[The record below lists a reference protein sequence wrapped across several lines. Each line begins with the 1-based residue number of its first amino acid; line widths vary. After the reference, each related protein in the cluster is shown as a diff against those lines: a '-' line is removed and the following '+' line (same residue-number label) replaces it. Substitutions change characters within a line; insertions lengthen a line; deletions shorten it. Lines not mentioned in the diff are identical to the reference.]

1 MKKILLYFLT
11 VALFSQS
18 VVAAVSFKDKSLLS
32 SGYWVKVKVGET
44 GIYELSYDKLKSF
57 GFSDPSKVK
66 VYGWGGNATPEGFVA
81 AYADDMV
88 QMPVMH
94 EGDKLYFY
102 GVGVV
107 GEKIARYGQS
117 TGYLYSMTEPNP
129 YSSESFY
136 FLTDSEAETPLY
148 VTTVDNSDRIPEVDE
163 WKETGTAFWRHEEE
177 LLNPTLSGKNF
188 LGENIKALGGKI
200 SFDLDLPSLAD
211 EGTFYVYSSVAAYTD
226 GSMKNDITLNGTKLN
241 YNRGNT
247 LSSNYGLDYVVYG
260 NLSLYGYLPVGNASV
275 ADGHVE
281 LGIQCTSSVNLIKCW
296 LDYVTVS
303 YPAYNRFSVGEKST
317 ERFYMLD
324 DWSSSKIAGV
334 RFESDSP
341 TVRAWQV
348 SDSEAGWDAAY
359 PVVNYTLTSE
369 GDGTSV
375 FVLGNKTD
383 KTWGK
388 FVFFDTAQ
396 QQMQPEFSCVVENQN
411 LHAEH
416 VPDMLIIT
424 NKTLLE
430 QAERLAEFRRS
441 YDGLDVL
448 VVTQDKVFNEFSSGV
463 RDAMAYRRL
472 CKMLYDRNPEKF
484 KYLLLF
490 GAGTYD
496 NRMMGIGTSAD
507 LLLTYQSEESY
518 SEVRSYCTDD
528 FFGILGDNV
537 SGSLIGMQMQI
548 AVGRLPFTSASNAA
562 TYVDKLIAYSSERY
576 DYTSS
581 WKNNMVLVGEDG
593 DDYVHTDNCE
603 TFLLNFN
610 QEGNYDMNFTKI
622 YMAAYKQPEDVRSKF
637 VEMLEQGQNFA
648 MFVGHSN
655 PSSMSMS
662 QVLMDFSKATD
673 TKYPH
678 LPIFYVSSCDAGRFD
693 SGNSNL
699 FEKLLENADGGIIAG
714 IASTRIAYTSLNGVL
729 TNSFAT
735 YLAKPEEYYGGK
747 KTIGLVLRDAKNYSG
762 ENSINRMKYHLLGDP
777 SMPVTMP
784 RNRVKVSELNGT
796 ADGTVNVSG
805 NQTVS
810 FSGVVNDSDG
820 NVNGS
825 FNGYALVTLYDA
837 DRDYV
842 KTKISSSS
850 VTTGE
855 LVMVKNRG
863 DELSAVKC
871 KVTAGKFEGKMV
883 VPPFV
888 ASEGEAMPLR
898 VFVADGD
905 GNILSGCNTQLS
917 FTGAGSAAGSNDTEA
932 PVIEEMYL
940 NSSKTFVD
948 GGTVGKDFTVCA
960 VVKDNVA
967 VNVNTEG
974 INTSM
979 NLSFDGGKQT
989 MALYGCYPDEQNVL
1003 YVEMPVY
1010 DMSTGRHVVELTV
1023 TDLSGNVSRKSLGF
1037 VVEDSVSEL
1046 SLEMDESAVR
1056 DSAVISLS
1064 DGTAGNGD
1072 LLVTDSRNNLLFKQS
1087 NVSFPYEW
1095 RGVGSDG
1102 NRLSPGVYNLSA
1114 VVDGKVTAVKKIVVL
1129 KQ

>member
-1 MKKILLYFLT
+1 MKKFLLFFFS

-18 VVAAVSFKDKSLLS
+18 VVAAVSFKSNSLLS

-44 GIYELSYDKLKSF
+44 GIYELSYEKLKSF
-57 GFSDPSKVK
+57 GFSEPSKVK
-66 VYGWGGNATPEGFVA
+66 VYGWGGNVSPEGFVA

-102 GVGVV
+102 GVGVL
-107 GEKIARYGQS
+107 GEKISRYGQTS
-117 TGYLYSMTEPNP
+117 GYLYSITEPNP

-136 FLTDSEAETPLY
+136 FLTDSKAEAPSY
-148 VTTVDNSDRIPEVDE
+148 VTTVDNSDQIPEVEE
-163 WKETGTAFWRHEEE
+163 WKEVGTAFWRHEQE

-200 SFDLDLPSLAD
+200 SFDLNLPSLAD
-211 EGTFYVYSSVAAYTD
+211 EGTFYVYSSVAAYTN
-226 GSMKNDITLNGTKLN
+226 GTMKKDITLNGTKLN
-241 YNRGNT
+241 YNRGNS

-260 NLSLYGYLPVGNASV
+260 NLSLYGYLPVSSAAVTGN
-275 ADGHVE
+275 HVE
-281 LGIQCTSSVNLIKCW
+281 LGIQCTSAVNLLKCW

-303 YPAYNRFSVGEKST
+303 YPAYNSFAAGEKSI

-334 RFESDSP
+334 RFFGDSP
-341 TVRAWQV
+341 SVRAWQV
-348 SDSEAGWDAAY
+348 SDNKAGWDAAY
-359 PVVNYTLTSE
+359 PVVNYTLTSD

-375 FVLGNKTD
+375 FVLGKKTD
-383 KTWGK
+383 KNWGK
-388 FVFFDTAQ
+388 FIFFDIAQ
-396 QQMQPEFSCVVENQN
+396 PQMQPEFSEVVDNQN
-411 LHAEH
+411 LHAEQ

-424 NKTLLE
+424 NKALLE

-463 RDAMAYRRL
+463 RDAMAYRRM

-490 GAGTYD
+490 GSGTYD
-496 NRMMGIGTSAD
+496 NRMMGIGAEAD

-518 SEVRSYCTDD
+518 SEVRSYCSDD

-537 SGSLIGMQMQI
+537 SSSLVGMQMQI
-548 AVGRLPFTSASNAA
+548 AVGRLPFTSAKNAA
-562 TYVDKLIAYSSERY
+562 TYVDKLIAYSTERF

-581 WKNNMVLVGEDG
+581 WKNNMLLIGEDG

-622 YMAAYKQPEDVRSKF
+622 YMAAYKQPTDVRAKF

-662 QVLMDFSKATD
+662 QVLMDFAKATD

-699 FEKLLENADGGIIAG
+699 FEKLLENPDGGIIAG
-714 IASTRIAYTSLNGVL
+714 ITSTRIAYTSLNGVL
-729 TNSFAT
+729 TNSFGT

-747 KTIGLVLRDAKNYSG
+747 KTIGLVLRDAKNHSG

-777 SMPVTMP
+777 SMPVMMP
-784 RNRVKVSELNGT
+784 RNQVKVSELNGV
-796 ADGTVNVSG
+796 AEGTVTASG
-805 NQTVS
+805 NQNVS
-810 FSGVVNDSDG
+810 FSGVVNDSEG
-820 NVNGS
+820 NVDSS
-825 FNGYALVTLYDA
+825 FNGYALVKLYDA
-837 DRDYV
+837 ERDYV

-850 VTTGE
+850 VPSGE

-863 DELSAVKC
+863 EELNAVKC
-871 KVTAGKFEGKMV
+871 KITNGKFEGNMV
-883 VPPFV
+883 VPSFV
-888 ASEGEAMPLR
+888 ASEDDAMPLR

-917 FTGAGSAAGSNDTEA
+917 FTREGSVGNNDTEA
-932 PVIEEMYL
+932 PVIEELYL
-940 NSSKTFVD
+940 NSSNTFAD
-948 GGTVGKDFTVCA
+948 GGTVEKDFTVYA

-967 VNVNTEG
+967 VNVSTEG

-989 MALYGCYPDEQNVL
+989 MAVYGCYPDEQNVL
-1003 YVEMPVY
+1003 HVEMPVY
-1010 DMSTGRHVVELTV
+1010 DMSAGRHVVELTV
-1023 TDLSGNVSRKSLGF
+1023 TDLSGNVSRKSVGF
-1037 VVEDSVSEL
+1037 VVEDSASEL
-1046 SLEMDESAVR
+1046 GLELQEPAVR
-1056 DSAVISLS
+1056 DVAVVSLT
-1064 DGTAGNGD
+1064 DGAAGNGD
-1072 LLVTDSRNNLLFKQS
+1072 FLVTDSRNNLLFRQT

-1095 RGVGSDG
+1095 HGVDNEG
-1102 NRLSPGVYNLSA
+1102 NRLTPGVYNMSA
-1114 VVDGKVTAVKKIVVL
+1114 VVDGKTTAVKKIVVL

>member
-1 MKKILLYFLT
+1 MKKFLLFFLS

-18 VVAAVSFKDKSLLS
+18 VVAAVSFKSNSLLS

-44 GIYELSYDKLKSF
+44 GIYELSYEKLKSF
-57 GFSDPSKVK
+57 GFSDPSNVK
-66 VYGWGGNATPEGFVA
+66 VYGWGGNVSPEGFVA

-102 GVGVV
+102 GVGVL
-107 GEKIARYGQS
+107 GEKISRYGQTS
-117 TGYLYSMTEPNP
+117 GYLYSITEPNP

-136 FLTDSEAETPLY
+136 FLTDSEAETPSY
-148 VTTVDNSDRIPEVDE
+148 VTTVDNSDQIPEVEE
-163 WKETGTAFWRHEEE
+163 WKEVGTAFWRHEQE

-200 SFDLDLPSLAD
+200 SFDLNLPSLAD
-211 EGTFYVYSSVAAYTD
+211 EGTFYVYSSVAAYTN
-226 GSMKNDITLNGTKLN
+226 GTMKKDITLNGTKLN
-241 YNRGNT
+241 YNRGNS

-260 NLSLYGYLPVGNASV
+260 NLSLYGYLPVSSASV
-275 ADGHVE
+275 TGNHVE
-281 LGIQCTSSVNLIKCW
+281 LGIQCTSAVNLLKCW

-303 YPAYNRFSVGEKST
+303 YPAYNSFAAGEKSI

-334 RFESDSP
+334 RFWGDSP
-341 TVRAWQV
+341 SIRAWQV
-348 SDSEAGWDAAY
+348 SDNKAGWDAAY
-359 PVVNYTLTSE
+359 PVVNYTLTSD

-375 FVLGNKTD
+375 FVLGKKTD
-383 KTWGK
+383 KNWGK
-388 FVFFDTAQ
+388 FIFFDTAQ
-396 QQMQPEFSCVVENQN
+396 PQMQPEFSEVVDNQN
-411 LHAEH
+411 LHAEQ

-424 NKTLLE
+424 NKALLE

-463 RDAMAYRRL
+463 RDAMAYRRM

-490 GAGTYD
+490 GSGTYD
-496 NRMMGIGTSAD
+496 NRMMGIGAEAD

-518 SEVRSYCTDD
+518 SEVRSYCSDD

-537 SGSLIGMQMQI
+537 SSSLVGMQMQI
-548 AVGRLPFTSASNAA
+548 AVGRLPFTSTKNAA
-562 TYVDKLIAYSSERY
+562 TYVDKLIAYSTERF

-581 WKNNMVLVGEDG
+581 WKNNMLLIGEDG

-622 YMAAYKQPEDVRSKF
+622 YMAAYKQPTDVRAKF

-662 QVLMDFSKATD
+662 QVLMDFAKATD
-673 TKYPH
+673 AKYPH

-699 FEKLLENADGGIIAG
+699 FEKLLENPDGGIIAG
-714 IASTRIAYTSLNGVL
+714 ITSTRIAYTSLNGVL
-729 TNSFAT
+729 TNSFGT

-747 KTIGLVLRDAKNYSG
+747 KTIGLVLRDAKNHSG

-784 RNRVKVSELNGT
+784 RNQVKVSELNGV
-796 ADGTVNVSG
+796 AEGTVTASG
-805 NQTVS
+805 NQNVS
-810 FSGVVNDSDG
+810 FAGVVSDSEG
-820 NVNGS
+820 NVDSS
-825 FNGYALVTLYDA
+825 FNGYALVKLYDA
-837 DRDYV
+837 ERDYV

-850 VTTGE
+850 VPSGE

-863 DELSAVKC
+863 EELNAVKC
-871 KVTAGKFEGKMV
+871 KVTNGKFEGNMV
-883 VPPFV
+883 VPSFV
-888 ASEGEAMPLR
+888 ASEGKSMPLR
-898 VFVADGD
+898 VFVAGGD

-917 FTGAGSAAGSNDTEA
+917 FTREGSAGSNDTEA
-932 PVIEEMYL
+932 PVIEELYL
-940 NSSKTFVD
+940 NSSNTFAD
-948 GGTVGKDFTVCA
+948 GGTVGKDFTVYA

-967 VNVNTEG
+967 VNVSTEG

-989 MALYGCYPDEQNVL
+989 MAVYGCYPDEQNVL
-1003 YVEMPVY
+1003 HVEMPVY
-1010 DMSTGRHVVELTV
+1010 DMSVGRHVVELTV
-1023 TDLSGNVSRKSLGF
+1023 TDLSGNVSRKSVGF
-1037 VVEDSVSEL
+1037 VVEESASEL
-1046 SLEMDESAVR
+1046 GLELQEPAVR
-1056 DSAVISLS
+1056 DVAVVNLT
-1064 DGTAGNGD
+1064 DGVAGNGD
-1072 LLVTDSRNNLLFKQS
+1072 FLVTDNRNNLLFRQP

-1095 RGVGSDG
+1095 HGVDNEG
-1102 NRLSPGVYNLSA
+1102 NRLTPGVYNMSA
-1114 VVDGKVTAVKKIVVL
+1114 VVDGKTTAVKKIVVL

>member
-1 MKKILLYFLT
+1 MKKFLLFFLS

-18 VVAAVSFKDKSLLS
+18 VVAAVSFKSNSLLS

-44 GIYELSYDKLKSF
+44 GIYELSYEKLKSF
-57 GFSDPSKVK
+57 GFSEPSKVK
-66 VYGWGGNATPEGFVA
+66 VYGWGGNVSPEGFVA

-88 QMPVMH
+88 LMPVMH

-102 GVGVV
+102 GVGVL
-107 GEKIARYGQS
+107 GEKISRYGQTS
-117 TGYLYSMTEPNP
+117 GYLYSITEPNP

-136 FLTDSEAETPLY
+136 FLTDSKAEAPSY
-148 VTTVDNSDRIPEVDE
+148 VTTVDNSDQIPEVEE
-163 WKETGTAFWRHEEE
+163 WKEVGTAFWRHEQE

-200 SFDLDLPSLAD
+200 SFDLNLPSLAD
-211 EGTFYVYSSVAAYTD
+211 EGTFYVYSSVAAYTN
-226 GSMKNDITLNGTKLN
+226 GTMKKDITLNGTKLN
-241 YNRGNT
+241 YNRGNS

-260 NLSLYGYLPVGNASV
+260 NLSLYGYLPVSSAAVTGN
-275 ADGHVE
+275 HVE
-281 LGIQCTSSVNLIKCW
+281 LGIQCTSAVNLLKCW

-303 YPAYNRFSVGEKST
+303 YPAYNSFAAGEKSI

-334 RFESDSP
+334 RFWGDSP
-341 TVRAWQV
+341 SVRVWQV
-348 SDSEAGWDAAY
+348 SDNKAGWDTAY
-359 PVVNYTLTSE
+359 PVVNYTLTSD

-375 FVLGNKTD
+375 FVLGKKTD
-383 KTWGK
+383 KNWGK
-388 FVFFDTAQ
+388 FIFFDIAQ
-396 QQMQPEFSCVVENQN
+396 PQMQPEFSEVVDNQN
-411 LHAEH
+411 LHAEQ

-463 RDAMAYRRL
+463 RDAMAYRRM

-490 GAGTYD
+490 GSGTYD
-496 NRMMGIGTSAD
+496 NRMMGIGAEAD

-518 SEVRSYCTDD
+518 SEVRSYCSGD

-537 SGSLIGMQMQI
+537 SSSLVGMQMQI
-548 AVGRLPFTSASNAA
+548 AVGRLPFTSTKNAA
-562 TYVDKLIAYSSERY
+562 TYVDKLIAYSTERF

-581 WKNNMVLVGEDG
+581 WKNNMLLIGEDG

-622 YMAAYKQPEDVRSKF
+622 YMAAYKQPTDVRAKF

-662 QVLMDFSKATD
+662 QVLMDFAKATD

-699 FEKLLENADGGIIAG
+699 FEKLLENPDGGIIAG
-714 IASTRIAYTSLNGVL
+714 ITSTRIAYTSLNGVL
-729 TNSFAT
+729 TNSFGT

-747 KTIGLVLRDAKNYSG
+747 KTIGLVLRDAKNHSG

-784 RNRVKVSELNGT
+784 RNQVKVSDLNGV
-796 ADGTVNVSG
+796 AEGTVTVSG
-805 NQTVS
+805 NQNVS
-810 FSGVVNDSDG
+810 FSGVVNDSEG
-820 NVNGS
+820 NVDSS
-825 FNGYALVTLYDA
+825 FNGYALVKLYDA
-837 DRDYV
+837 ERDYV

-850 VTTGE
+850 VPSGE

-863 DELSAVKC
+863 EELNAVKC
-871 KVTAGKFEGKMV
+871 KISNGKFEGNMV
-883 VPPFV
+883 VPSFV
-888 ASEGEAMPLR
+888 ASDGKSMPLR

-917 FTGAGSAAGSNDTEA
+917 FTREGSAGSNDTEA
-932 PVIEEMYL
+932 PVIEELYL
-940 NSSKTFVD
+940 NSSNTFAD
-948 GGTVGKDFTVCA
+948 GGTVEKDFTVYA

-967 VNVNTEG
+967 VNVSTEG

-989 MALYGCYPDEQNVL
+989 MAVYGCYPDEQNVL
-1003 YVEMPVY
+1003 HVEMPVY
-1010 DMSTGRHVVELTV
+1010 DMSVGRHVVELTV
-1023 TDLSGNVSRKSLGF
+1023 TDLSGNVSRKSVGF
-1037 VVEDSVSEL
+1037 VVEDSASEL
-1046 SLEMDESAVR
+1046 GLELQEPAVR
-1056 DSAVISLS
+1056 DVAVVSLT
-1064 DGTAGNGD
+1064 DGAVGNGD
-1072 LLVTDSRNNLLFKQS
+1072 FLVTDNRNNLLFRQT

-1095 RGVGSDG
+1095 HGVDNEG
-1102 NRLSPGVYNLSA
+1102 NRLTPGVYNMSA
-1114 VVDGKVTAVKKIVVL
+1114 VVDGKTTAVKKIVVL

>member
-1 MKKILLYFLT
+1 MKKFLLFFLS

-18 VVAAVSFKDKSLLS
+18 VVAAVSFKSNSLLS

-44 GIYELSYDKLKSF
+44 GIYELSYETLKSF
-57 GFSDPSKVK
+57 GFSEPSKVK
-66 VYGWGGNATPEGFVA
+66 VYGWGGNVSPEGFVV

-94 EGDKLYFY
+94 EGEKLYFY
-102 GVGVV
+102 GVGVL
-107 GEKIARYGQS
+107 GEKISRYGQTS
-117 TGYLYSMTEPNP
+117 GYLYSITEPNP

-136 FLTDSEAETPLY
+136 FLTDSETEAPSY
-148 VTTVDNSDRIPEVDE
+148 VTTVDNSDQIPEVEE
-163 WKETGTAFWRHEEE
+163 WKEVGTAFWRHEQE

-200 SFDLDLPSLAD
+200 SFDLNLPSLAD
-211 EGTFYVYSSVAAYTD
+211 EGTFYVYSSVAAYTN
-226 GSMKNDITLNGTKLN
+226 GTMKKDITLNGTKLN
-241 YNRGNT
+241 YNRGNS

-260 NLSLYGYLPVGNASV
+260 NLSLYGYLPVSSAAVTGN
-275 ADGHVE
+275 HVE
-281 LGIQCTSSVNLIKCW
+281 LGIQCTSAVNLLKCW

-303 YPAYNRFSVGEKST
+303 YPAYNSFAAGEKSI

-334 RFESDSP
+334 RFWGDSP
-341 TVRAWQV
+341 SIRAWQV
-348 SDSEAGWDAAY
+348 SDNKAGWDAAY
-359 PVVNYTLTSE
+359 PVVNYTLTSD

-375 FVLGNKTD
+375 FVLGKKTD
-383 KTWGK
+383 KNWGK
-388 FVFFDTAQ
+388 FIFFDIAQ
-396 QQMQPEFSCVVENQN
+396 PQMQPEFSEVVDNQN
-411 LHAEH
+411 LHAEQA
-416 VPDMLIIT
+416 PDMLIIT
-424 NKTLLE
+424 NKALLE

-463 RDAMAYRRL
+463 RDAMAYRRM

-490 GAGTYD
+490 GSGTYD
-496 NRMMGIGTSAD
+496 NRMMGIGAEAD

-518 SEVRSYCTDD
+518 SEVRSYCSDD

-537 SGSLIGMQMQI
+537 SSSLVGMQMQI
-548 AVGRLPFTSASNAA
+548 AVGRLPFTSAKNAA
-562 TYVDKLIAYSSERY
+562 TYVDKLIAYSTERF

-581 WKNNMVLVGEDG
+581 WKNNMLLIGEDG

-622 YMAAYKQPEDVRSKF
+622 YMAAYKQPTDVRAKF

-662 QVLMDFSKATD
+662 QVLMDFAKATD

-699 FEKLLENADGGIIAG
+699 FEKLLENPDGGIIAG
-714 IASTRIAYTSLNGVL
+714 ITSTRIAYTSLNGVL
-729 TNSFAT
+729 TNSFGT

-747 KTIGLVLRDAKNYSG
+747 KTIGLVLRDAKNHSG

-784 RNRVKVSELNGT
+784 RNQVKISELNGV
-796 ADGTVNVSG
+796 AEGTVTASG
-805 NQTVS
+805 NQNVS
-810 FSGVVNDSDG
+810 FAGVVNDSEG
-820 NVNGS
+820 NVDSS

-837 DRDYV
+837 ERDYV

-850 VTTGE
+850 VPSGE

-863 DELSAVKC
+863 EELNAVKS
-871 KVTAGKFEGKMV
+871 KITNGKFKGNMV
-883 VPPFV
+883 VPSFA
-888 ASEGEAMPLR
+888 ASEGDAMPLR

-917 FTGAGSAAGSNDTEA
+917 FTREGSAGNNDIEA
-932 PVIEEMYL
+932 PVIEELYL
-940 NSSKTFVD
+940 NSSNTFAD
-948 GGTVGKDFTVCA
+948 GGTVEKDFTVYA

-967 VNVNTEG
+967 VNVSTEG

-989 MALYGCYPDEQNVL
+989 MAVYGCYPDEQNVL
-1003 YVEMPVY
+1003 HVEMPVY
-1010 DMSTGRHVVELTV
+1010 DMSVGRHVVELTV
-1023 TDLSGNVSRKSLGF
+1023 TDLSGNVSRKSVGF
-1037 VVEDSVSEL
+1037 VVEDSASEL
-1046 SLEMDESAVR
+1046 GLELQEPAVR
-1056 DSAVISLS
+1056 DVAVVSLT
-1064 DGTAGNGD
+1064 DGAAGNGD
-1072 LLVTDSRNNLLFKQS
+1072 FLVTDSRNNLLFRQP

-1095 RGVGSDG
+1095 HGVDNEG
-1102 NRLSPGVYNLSA
+1102 NRLTPGVYNMSA
-1114 VVDGKVTAVKKIVVL
+1114 VVDGKTTAVKKIVVL

>member
-1 MKKILLYFLT
+1 MKKFLLFFLS

-18 VVAAVSFKDKSLLS
+18 VVAAVSFKSNSLLS

-44 GIYELSYDKLKSF
+44 GIYELSYETLKSF
-57 GFSDPSKVK
+57 GFSEPSKVK
-66 VYGWGGNATPEGFVA
+66 VYGWGGNVSPEGFVA

-102 GVGVV
+102 GVGIL
-107 GEKIARYGQS
+107 GEKISRYGQTS
-117 TGYLYSMTEPNP
+117 GYLYSITEPNP

-136 FLTDSEAETPLY
+136 FLTDSEAETPSY
-148 VTTVDNSDRIPEVDE
+148 VTTVDNSEQIPEVEE
-163 WKETGTAFWRHEEE
+163 WKEVGTAFWRHEQE

-200 SFDLDLPSLAD
+200 SFDLNLPSLAD
-211 EGTFYVYSSVAAYTD
+211 EGTFYVYSSVAAYTN
-226 GSMKNDITLNGTKLN
+226 GTMKKDITLNGTKLN
-241 YNRGNT
+241 YNRGNS

-260 NLSLYGYLPVGNASV
+260 NLSLYGYLPVSSAAVTGN
-275 ADGHVE
+275 HVE
-281 LGIQCTSSVNLIKCW
+281 LGIQCTSAVNLLKCW

-303 YPAYNRFSVGEKST
+303 YPAYNSFAAGEKSI

-334 RFESDSP
+334 RFLGDSP
-341 TVRAWQV
+341 SIRAWQV
-348 SDSEAGWDAAY
+348 SDNKASWDAAY
-359 PVVNYTLTSE
+359 PVVNYMLTSD

-375 FVLGNKTD
+375 FVLGKKTD
-383 KTWGK
+383 KNWGK
-388 FVFFDTAQ
+388 FIFFDIAQ
-396 QQMQPEFSCVVENQN
+396 PQMQPEFSEVVDNQN
-411 LHAEH
+411 LHAEQ

-424 NKTLLE
+424 NKALLE

-441 YDGLDVL
+441 YDGLEVL

-463 RDAMAYRRL
+463 RDAMAYRRM

-490 GAGTYD
+490 GSGTYD
-496 NRMMGIGTSAD
+496 NRMMGIGAEAD

-518 SEVRSYCTDD
+518 SEVRSYCSDD

-537 SGSLIGMQMQI
+537 SSSLVGMQMQI
-548 AVGRLPFTSASNAA
+548 AVGRLPFTSAKNAA
-562 TYVDKLIAYSSERY
+562 TYVDKLIAYSTERF

-581 WKNNMVLVGEDG
+581 WKNNMLLIGEDG

-622 YMAAYKQPEDVRSKF
+622 YMAAYKQPTDVRAKF

-662 QVLMDFSKATD
+662 QVLMDFAKATD

-699 FEKLLENADGGIIAG
+699 FEKLLENPDGGIIAG
-714 IASTRIAYTSLNGVL
+714 ITSTRIAYTSLNGVL
-729 TNSFAT
+729 TNSFGT

-747 KTIGLVLRDAKNYSG
+747 KTIGLVLRDAKNHSG

-784 RNRVKVSELNGT
+784 RNQVKISELNGV
-796 ADGTVNVSG
+796 AEGTVTASG
-805 NQTVS
+805 NQNVS
-810 FSGVVNDSDG
+810 FAGVVNDSEG
-820 NVNGS
+820 NVDSS

-837 DRDYV
+837 ERDYV

-850 VTTGE
+850 VPSGE

-863 DELSAVKC
+863 EELNAVKS
-871 KVTAGKFEGKMV
+871 KITNGKFKGNMV
-883 VPPFV
+883 VPSFA
-888 ASEGEAMPLR
+888 ASEGDAMPLR

-917 FTGAGSAAGSNDTEA
+917 FTREGSAGNNDIEA
-932 PVIEEMYL
+932 PVIEELYL
-940 NSSKTFVD
+940 NSSNTFAD
-948 GGTVGKDFTVCA
+948 GGTVEKDFTVYA

-967 VNVNTEG
+967 VNVSTEG

-989 MALYGCYPDEQNVL
+989 MAVYGCYPDEQNVL
-1003 YVEMPVY
+1003 HVEMPVY
-1010 DMSTGRHVVELTV
+1010 DMSVGRHVVELTV
-1023 TDLSGNVSRKSLGF
+1023 TDLSGNVSRKSVGF
-1037 VVEDSVSEL
+1037 VVEDSASEL
-1046 SLEMDESAVR
+1046 GLELQEPAVR
-1056 DSAVISLS
+1056 DVAVVSLT
-1064 DGTAGNGD
+1064 DGAAGNGD
-1072 LLVTDSRNNLLFKQS
+1072 FLVTDSRNNLLFRQP

-1095 RGVGSDG
+1095 HGVDNEG
-1102 NRLSPGVYNLSA
+1102 NRLTPGVYNMSA
-1114 VVDGKVTAVKKIVVL
+1114 VVDGKTTAVKKIVVL

>member
-1 MKKILLYFLT
+1 MKKFLLFFLS
-11 VALFSQS
+11 VVLFSQS
-18 VVAAVSFKDKSLLS
+18 VVAAVSFKSNSLLS

-44 GIYELSYDKLKSF
+44 GIYELSYEKLKSF
-57 GFSDPSKVK
+57 GFSEPSKVK
-66 VYGWGGNATPEGFVA
+66 VYGWGGNVSPEGFVA

-102 GVGVV
+102 GVGVL
-107 GEKIARYGQS
+107 GEKISRYGQTS
-117 TGYLYSMTEPNP
+117 GYLYSITEPNP

-136 FLTDSEAETPLY
+136 FLTDSEAEAPSY
-148 VTTVDNSDRIPEVDE
+148 VTTVDNSDQIPEVEE
-163 WKETGTAFWRHEEE
+163 WKEVGTAFWRHEQE

-200 SFDLDLPSLAD
+200 SFDLNLPSLAD
-211 EGTFYVYSSVAAYTD
+211 EGTFYVYSSVAAYTN
-226 GSMKNDITLNGTKLN
+226 GTMKKDITLNGTKLN
-241 YNRGNT
+241 YNRGNS

-260 NLSLYGYLPVGNASV
+260 NLSLYGYLPVSSAAVTGN
-275 ADGHVE
+275 HVE
-281 LGIQCTSSVNLIKCW
+281 LGIQCISAVNLLKCW

-303 YPAYNRFSVGEKST
+303 YPAYNSFAAGEKSI

-334 RFESDSP
+334 RFLGDSP
-341 TVRAWQV
+341 SVRVWQV
-348 SDSEAGWDAAY
+348 SDNKAGWDAAY
-359 PVVNYTLTSE
+359 PVVNYTLTSD

-375 FVLGNKTD
+375 FVLGKKTD
-383 KTWGK
+383 KNWGK
-388 FVFFDTAQ
+388 FIFFDSAQ
-396 QQMQPEFSCVVENQN
+396 PQMQPEFSEVVDNQN
-411 LHAEH
+411 LHAEQ

-424 NKTLLE
+424 NKSLLE

-463 RDAMAYRRL
+463 RDAMAYRRM

-490 GAGTYD
+490 GSGTYD
-496 NRMMGIGTSAD
+496 NRMMGIGAEAD

-518 SEVRSYCTDD
+518 SEVRSYCSDD
-528 FFGILGDNV
+528 FFGILSDNV
-537 SGSLIGMQMQI
+537 SSSLVGMQMQI
-548 AVGRLPFTSASNAA
+548 AVGRLPFTSAKNAA
-562 TYVDKLIAYSSERY
+562 TYVDKLIAYSIERF

-581 WKNNMVLVGEDG
+581 WKNNMLLIGEDG

-610 QEGNYDMNFTKI
+610 QEGNYDMNFTKV
-622 YMAAYKQPEDVRSKF
+622 YMAAYNKQEDVRTKF
-637 VEMLEQGQNFA
+637 VEELEHGQNFVL
-648 MFVGHSN
+648 FVGHST
-655 PSSMSMS
+655 PSAMS
-662 QVLMDFSKATD
+662 VGFMDFSKATD
-673 TKYPH
+673 TKYSH
-678 LPIFYVSSCDAGRFD
+678 LPIFYASSCDAGRFD

-699 FEKLLENADGGIIAG
+699 FEKLLENPDGGIIAG
-714 IASTRIAYTSLNGVL
+714 ITSTRIAYTSLNGVL

-735 YLAKPEEYYGGK
+735 YLAKPEDYYGGK
-747 KTIGLVLRDAKNYSG
+747 KTIGLVLRDAKNHSG

-784 RNRVKVSELNGT
+784 RNQVKVSDLNGV
-796 ADGTVNVSG
+796 AEGTVTVSG
-805 NQTVS
+805 NQNVS
-810 FSGVVNDSDG
+810 FSGVVNGSEGNADSR
-820 NVNGS
+820 

-837 DRDYV
+837 ERDYV

-850 VTTGE
+850 VPSGE

-863 DELSAVKC
+863 EELNAVKC
-871 KVTAGKFEGKMV
+871 KVTNGKFEGNMV
-883 VPPFV
+883 VPSFV
-888 ASEGEAMPLR
+888 ASEGKSMPLR

-917 FTGAGSAAGSNDTEA
+917 FTREGSGGSNDTEA
-932 PVIEEMYL
+932 PIIEELYL
-940 NSSKTFVD
+940 NSSNTFVD
-948 GGTVGKDFTVCA
+948 GGTVEKDFTVYA

-967 VNVNTEG
+967 VNVCTEG

-989 MALYGCYPDEQNVL
+989 MAVYGCYPDEQNVL
-1003 YVEMPVY
+1003 HVEMPVY
-1010 DMSTGRHVVELTV
+1010 DMSVGRHVVELTV
-1023 TDLSGNVSRKSLGF
+1023 TDFSGNVSRKSVGF
-1037 VVEDSVSEL
+1037 VVEDSASEL
-1046 SLEMDESAVR
+1046 GLELQEPAVR
-1056 DSAVISLS
+1056 DVAVVSLT
-1064 DGTAGNGD
+1064 DGAAGYGD
-1072 LLVTDSRNNLLFKQS
+1072 FLVTDSRNNLLFRQT

-1095 RGVGSDG
+1095 HGVDNEG
-1102 NRLSPGVYNLSA
+1102 NRLTPGVYNMSA
-1114 VVDGKVTAVKKIVVL
+1114 VVDGKTTAVKKIVVL

>member
-1 MKKILLYFLT
+1 MKKFLLFFLS

-18 VVAAVSFKDKSLLS
+18 VVAAVSFKSNSLLS

-44 GIYELSYDKLKSF
+44 GIYELSYEKLKSF
-57 GFSDPSKVK
+57 GFSEPSKVK
-66 VYGWGGNATPEGFVA
+66 VYGWGGNVSPEGFVA

-102 GVGVV
+102 GVGVL
-107 GEKIARYGQS
+107 GEKISRYGQTS
-117 TGYLYSMTEPNP
+117 GYLYSITEPNP

-136 FLTDSEAETPLY
+136 FLTDSEAEAPSY
-148 VTTVDNSDRIPEVDE
+148 VTTVDNSDQIPEVEE
-163 WKETGTAFWRHEEE
+163 WKEVGTAFWRHEQE

-200 SFDLDLPSLAD
+200 SFDLNLPSLAD
-211 EGTFYVYSSVAAYTD
+211 EGTFYVYSSVAAYTN
-226 GSMKNDITLNGTKLN
+226 GTMKKDITLNGTKLN
-241 YNRGNT
+241 YNRGNS

-260 NLSLYGYLPVGNASV
+260 NLSLYGYLPVSSAAVTGN
-275 ADGHVE
+275 HVE
-281 LGIQCTSSVNLIKCW
+281 LGIQCTSAVNLLKCW

-303 YPAYNRFSVGEKST
+303 YPAYNSFAAGEKSI

-334 RFESDSP
+334 RFWGDSP
-341 TVRAWQV
+341 SIRAWQV
-348 SDSEAGWDAAY
+348 SDNKAGWDAAY
-359 PVVNYTLTSE
+359 PVVNYTLTSD

-375 FVLGNKTD
+375 FVLGKKTD
-383 KTWGK
+383 KNWGK
-388 FVFFDTAQ
+388 FIFFDTAQ
-396 QQMQPEFSCVVENQN
+396 PQMQPEFSEVVDNQN
-411 LHAEH
+411 LHAEQ

-424 NKTLLE
+424 NKALLE

-463 RDAMAYRRL
+463 RDAMAYRRM

-490 GAGTYD
+490 GSGTYD
-496 NRMMGIGTSAD
+496 NRMMGIGAEAD

-518 SEVRSYCTDD
+518 SEVRSYCSDD

-537 SGSLIGMQMQI
+537 SSSLVGMQMQI
-548 AVGRLPFTSASNAA
+548 AVGRLPFTSAKNAA
-562 TYVDKLIAYSSERY
+562 TYVDKLIAYSTERF

-581 WKNNMVLVGEDG
+581 WKNNMLLIGEDG

-622 YMAAYKQPEDVRSKF
+622 YMAAYKQPTDVRAKF

-662 QVLMDFSKATD
+662 QVLMDFAKATD

-699 FEKLLENADGGIIAG
+699 FEKLLENPDGGIIAG
-714 IASTRIAYTSLNGVL
+714 ITSTRIAYTSLNGVL
-729 TNSFAT
+729 TNSFGT

-747 KTIGLVLRDAKNYSG
+747 KTIGLVLRDAKNHSG

-784 RNRVKVSELNGT
+784 RNQVKVSDLNGV
-796 ADGTVNVSG
+796 AEGTVTVSG
-805 NQTVS
+805 NQNVS
-810 FSGVVNDSDG
+810 FAGVVNDSEG
-820 NVNGS
+820 NVDSS

-837 DRDYV
+837 ERDYV

-850 VTTGE
+850 VPSGE

-863 DELSAVKC
+863 EELNAVKC
-871 KVTAGKFEGKMV
+871 KISNGKFEGNMV
-883 VPPFV
+883 VPSFA
-888 ASEGEAMPLR
+888 ASEGDAMPLR

-917 FTGAGSAAGSNDTEA
+917 FTREGSAGNNDTEA
-932 PVIEEMYL
+932 PVIEELYL
-940 NSSKTFVD
+940 NSSNTFAD
-948 GGTVGKDFTVCA
+948 GGTVEKDFTVYA

-967 VNVNTEG
+967 VNVSTEG

-989 MALYGCYPDEQNVL
+989 MAVYGCYPDEQNVL
-1003 YVEMPVY
+1003 HVEMPVY
-1010 DMSTGRHVVELTV
+1010 DMSAGRHVVELTV
-1023 TDLSGNVSRKSLGF
+1023 TDLSGNVSRKSVGF
-1037 VVEDSVSEL
+1037 VVEDSASEL
-1046 SLEMDESAVR
+1046 GLELQEPAVR
-1056 DSAVISLS
+1056 DVAVVSLT
-1064 DGTAGNGD
+1064 DGAAGYGD
-1072 LLVTDSRNNLLFKQS
+1072 FLVTDSRNNLLFRQP

-1095 RGVGSDG
+1095 HGVDNEG
-1102 NRLSPGVYNLSA
+1102 NRLTPGVYNMSA
-1114 VVDGKVTAVKKIVVL
+1114 VVDGKTTAVKKIVVL

>member
-1 MKKILLYFLT
+1 MKKFLLFFLS

-18 VVAAVSFKDKSLLS
+18 VVAAVSFKSNSLLS

-44 GIYELSYDKLKSF
+44 GIYELSYEKLKSF
-57 GFSDPSKVK
+57 GFSEPSKVK
-66 VYGWGGNATPEGFVA
+66 VYGWGGNVSPEGFVA

-102 GVGVV
+102 GVGVL
-107 GEKIARYGQS
+107 GEKISRYGQTS
-117 TGYLYSMTEPNP
+117 GYLYSITEPNP

-136 FLTDSEAETPLY
+136 FLTDSEAEAPSY
-148 VTTVDNSDRIPEVDE
+148 VTTVDNSDQIPEVEE
-163 WKETGTAFWRHEEE
+163 WKEVGTAFWRHEQE

-200 SFDLDLPSLAD
+200 SFDLNLPSLAD
-211 EGTFYVYSSVAAYTD
+211 EGTFYVYSSVAAYTN
-226 GSMKNDITLNGTKLN
+226 GTMKKDITLNGTKLN
-241 YNRGNT
+241 YNRGNS

-260 NLSLYGYLPVGNASV
+260 NLSLYGYLPVSSAAVTGN
-275 ADGHVE
+275 HVE
-281 LGIQCTSSVNLIKCW
+281 LGIQCTSAVNLLKCW

-303 YPAYNRFSVGEKST
+303 YPAYNSFAAGEKSI

-334 RFESDSP
+334 RFWGDSP
-341 TVRAWQV
+341 SIRAWQV
-348 SDSEAGWDAAY
+348 SDNKVGWDAAY
-359 PVVNYTLTSE
+359 PVVNYTLTSDV
-369 GDGTSV
+369 DGTSV
-375 FVLGNKTD
+375 FVLGKKTD
-383 KTWGK
+383 KNWGK
-388 FVFFDTAQ
+388 FIFFDTAQ
-396 QQMQPEFSCVVENQN
+396 PQMQPEFSEVVDNQN
-411 LHAEH
+411 LHAEQA
-416 VPDMLIIT
+416 PDMLIIT
-424 NKTLLE
+424 NKSLLE

-463 RDAMAYRRL
+463 RDAMAYRRM

-490 GAGTYD
+490 GSGTYD
-496 NRMMGIGTSAD
+496 NRMMGIGAEAD

-518 SEVRSYCTDD
+518 SEVRSYCSDD

-537 SGSLIGMQMQI
+537 SSSLVGMQMQI
-548 AVGRLPFTSASNAA
+548 AVGRLPFTSAKNAA
-562 TYVDKLIAYSSERY
+562 TYVDKLIAYSTERF

-581 WKNNMVLVGEDG
+581 WKNNMLLIGEDG

-622 YMAAYKQPEDVRSKF
+622 YMAAYKQPTDVRAKF

-662 QVLMDFSKATD
+662 QVLMDFAKATD

-699 FEKLLENADGGIIAG
+699 FEKLLENPDGGIIAG
-714 IASTRIAYTSLNGVL
+714 ITSTRIAYTSLNGVL
-729 TNSFAT
+729 TNSFGT

-747 KTIGLVLRDAKNYSG
+747 KTIGLVLRDAKNHSG

-784 RNRVKVSELNGT
+784 RNQVKVSELNGV
-796 ADGTVNVSG
+796 AEGTVTASG
-805 NQTVS
+805 NQNVS
-810 FSGVVNDSDG
+810 FSGVVNDSEG
-820 NVNGS
+820 NVDSS
-825 FNGYALVTLYDA
+825 FNGYALVKLYDA
-837 DRDYV
+837 ERDYV

-850 VTTGE
+850 VPSGE

-863 DELSAVKC
+863 EELNAVKC
-871 KVTAGKFEGKMV
+871 KVTNGKFEGNMV
-883 VPPFV
+883 VPSFV
-888 ASEGEAMPLR
+888 ASEGKSMPLR

-917 FTGAGSAAGSNDTEA
+917 FTREGSAGSNDTEA
-932 PVIEEMYL
+932 PVIEELYL
-940 NSSKTFVD
+940 NSSNTFAD
-948 GGTVGKDFTVCA
+948 GGTVKKDFTVYA

-967 VNVNTEG
+967 VNVSTEG

-989 MALYGCYPDEQNVL
+989 MAVYGCYPDEQNVL
-1003 YVEMPVY
+1003 HVEMPVY
-1010 DMSTGRHVVELTV
+1010 DMSVGRHVVELTV
-1023 TDLSGNVSRKSLGF
+1023 TDLSGNVSRKSVGF
-1037 VVEDSVSEL
+1037 VVEDSASEL
-1046 SLEMDESAVR
+1046 GLELQEPAVR
-1056 DSAVISLS
+1056 DVAVVSLT
-1064 DGTAGNGD
+1064 DGAAGNGD
-1072 LLVTDSRNNLLFKQS
+1072 FLVTDSRNNLLFRQT

-1095 RGVGSDG
+1095 HGVDNEG
-1102 NRLSPGVYNLSA
+1102 NRLTPGVYNMSA
-1114 VVDGKVTAVKKIVVL
+1114 VVDGKTTAVKKIVVL

>member
-1 MKKILLYFLT
+1 MKKFLLFFLS

-18 VVAAVSFKDKSLLS
+18 VVAAVSFKSNSLLS

-44 GIYELSYDKLKSF
+44 GIYELSYEKLKSF
-57 GFSDPSKVK
+57 GFSEPSKVK
-66 VYGWGGNATPEGFVA
+66 VYGWGGNVSPEGFVA

-94 EGDKLYFY
+94 EGEKLYFY
-102 GVGVV
+102 GVGVL
-107 GEKIARYGQS
+107 GEKISRYGQTS
-117 TGYLYSMTEPNP
+117 GYLYSITEPNP

-136 FLTDSEAETPLY
+136 FLTDSEAETPSY
-148 VTTVDNSDRIPEVDE
+148 VTTVDNSDQIPEVEE
-163 WKETGTAFWRHEEE
+163 WKEVGTAFWRHEQE

-200 SFDLDLPSLAD
+200 SFDLNLPSLAD
-211 EGTFYVYSSVAAYTD
+211 EGTFYVYSSVAAYTN
-226 GSMKNDITLNGTKLN
+226 GTMKKDITLNGTKLN
-241 YNRGNT
+241 YNRGNS

-260 NLSLYGYLPVGNASV
+260 NLSLYGYLPVSSAAVTGN
-275 ADGHVE
+275 HVE
-281 LGIQCTSSVNLIKCW
+281 LGIQCTSAVNLLKCW

-303 YPAYNRFSVGEKST
+303 YPAYNSFATGEKSI

-334 RFESDSP
+334 RFLGDSP
-341 TVRAWQV
+341 SVRAWQV
-348 SDSEAGWDAAY
+348 SDNKAGWDAAY
-359 PVVNYTLTSE
+359 PVVNYKLTSD

-375 FVLGNKTD
+375 FVLGKKTD
-383 KTWGK
+383 KNWGK
-388 FVFFDTAQ
+388 FIFFDIAQ
-396 QQMQPEFSCVVENQN
+396 PQMQPEFSEVVDNQN
-411 LHAEH
+411 LHAEQ

-424 NKTLLE
+424 NKALLE

-463 RDAMAYRRL
+463 RDAMAYRRM

-490 GAGTYD
+490 GSGTYD
-496 NRMMGIGTSAD
+496 NRMMGIGAEAD

-518 SEVRSYCTDD
+518 SEVRSYCSDD

-537 SGSLIGMQMQI
+537 SSSLVGMQMQI
-548 AVGRLPFTSASNAA
+548 AVGRLPFTSTKNAA
-562 TYVDKLIAYSSERY
+562 TYVDKLIAYSTERF

-581 WKNNMVLVGEDG
+581 WKNNMLLIGEDG
-593 DDYVHTDNCE
+593 DDFVHTDNCE

-622 YMAAYKQPEDVRSKF
+622 YMAAYKQPTDVRAKF

-662 QVLMDFSKATD
+662 QVLMDFAKATD

-699 FEKLLENADGGIIAG
+699 FEKLLENSDGGIIAG
-714 IASTRIAYTSLNGVL
+714 ITSTRIAYTSLNGVL
-729 TNSFAT
+729 TNSFGT

-747 KTIGLVLRDAKNYSG
+747 KTIGLVLRDAKNHSG

-784 RNRVKVSELNGT
+784 RNQVKVSELNGVT
-796 ADGTVNVSG
+796 EGTVTVSG
-805 NQTVS
+805 NQNVS
-810 FSGVVNDSDG
+810 FAGVVNDSEG
-820 NVNGS
+820 NVDSS
-825 FNGYALVTLYDA
+825 FNGHALVKLYDA
-837 DRDYV
+837 ERDYV

-850 VTTGE
+850 VPSGE

-863 DELSAVKC
+863 EELNAVKC
-871 KVTAGKFEGKMV
+871 KISNGKFEGNMV
-883 VPPFV
+883 VPSFV
-888 ASEGEAMPLR
+888 ASDGDAMPLR

-917 FTGAGSAAGSNDTEA
+917 FTREGSAGNNDTEA
-932 PVIEEMYL
+932 PVIEELYL
-940 NSSKTFVD
+940 NSSNTFAD
-948 GGTVGKDFTVCA
+948 GGTVEKDFTVYA

-967 VNVNTEG
+967 VNVSTEG

-989 MALYGCYPDEQNVL
+989 MVVYGCYPDEQNVL
-1003 YVEMPVY
+1003 HVEMPVY
-1010 DMSTGRHVVELTV
+1010 DMSVGRHVVELTV
-1023 TDLSGNVSRKSLGF
+1023 TDLSGNVSRKSVGF
-1037 VVEDSVSEL
+1037 VVEDSASEL
-1046 SLEMDESAVR
+1046 GLELQEPAVR
-1056 DSAVISLS
+1056 DVAVVSLT

-1072 LLVTDSRNNLLFKQS
+1072 FLVTDSRNNLLFRQT

-1095 RGVGSDG
+1095 YGVDNEG
-1102 NRLSPGVYNLSA
+1102 NRLTPGVYNMSA
-1114 VVDGKVTAVKKIVVL
+1114 VVDGKTTAVKKIVVL

>member
-1 MKKILLYFLT
+1 MKKFLLFFLS

-18 VVAAVSFKDKSLLS
+18 VVAAVSFKSNSLLS

-44 GIYELSYDKLKSF
+44 GIYELSYEKLKSF
-57 GFSDPSKVK
+57 GFSEPSKVK
-66 VYGWGGNATPEGFVA
+66 VYGWGGNVSPEGFVA

-102 GVGVV
+102 GVGVL
-107 GEKIARYGQS
+107 GEKISRYGQTS
-117 TGYLYSMTEPNP
+117 GYLYSITEPNP

-136 FLTDSEAETPLY
+136 FLTDSEAETPSY
-148 VTTVDNSDRIPEVDE
+148 VTTVDNSDQILEVEE
-163 WKETGTAFWRHEEE
+163 WKEVGTAFWRHEQE

-200 SFDLDLPSLAD
+200 SFDLNLPSLAD
-211 EGTFYVYSSVAAYTD
+211 EGTFYVYSSVAAYTN
-226 GSMKNDITLNGTKLN
+226 GTMKKDITLNGTKLN
-241 YNRGNT
+241 YNRGNS

-260 NLSLYGYLPVGNASV
+260 NLSLYGYLPVSSAAVTGN
-275 ADGHVE
+275 HVE
-281 LGIQCTSSVNLIKCW
+281 LGIQCTSAVNLLKCW

-303 YPAYNRFSVGEKST
+303 YPAYNSFAAGEKSI

-334 RFESDSP
+334 RFLGDSP
-341 TVRAWQV
+341 SVRAWQV
-348 SDSEAGWDAAY
+348 SDNKAGWDAAY
-359 PVVNYTLTSE
+359 PVVNYTLTSD

-375 FVLGNKTD
+375 FVLGKKTD
-383 KTWGK
+383 KNWGK
-388 FVFFDTAQ
+388 FIFFDIAQ
-396 QQMQPEFSCVVENQN
+396 PQMQPEFSEVVNNQN
-411 LHAEH
+411 LHAEQ

-424 NKTLLE
+424 NKALLE

-463 RDAMAYRRL
+463 RDAMAYRRM

-490 GAGTYD
+490 GSGTYD
-496 NRMMGIGTSAD
+496 NRMMGIGAEAD

-518 SEVRSYCTDD
+518 SEVRSYCSDD

-537 SGSLIGMQMQI
+537 SSSLVGMQMQI
-548 AVGRLPFTSASNAA
+548 AVGRLPFTSAKNAA
-562 TYVDKLIAYSSERY
+562 TYVDKLIAYSTERF

-581 WKNNMVLVGEDG
+581 WKNNMLLIGEDG

-622 YMAAYKQPEDVRSKF
+622 YMAAYKQPTDVRAKF

-662 QVLMDFSKATD
+662 QVLMDFAKATD

-699 FEKLLENADGGIIAG
+699 FEKLLENPDGGIIAG
-714 IASTRIAYTSLNGVL
+714 ITSTRIAYTSLNGVL
-729 TNSFAT
+729 TNSFGT

-747 KTIGLVLRDAKNYSG
+747 KTIGLVLRDAKNHSG

-784 RNRVKVSELNGT
+784 RNQVKVSDLNGV
-796 ADGTVNVSG
+796 AEGTVTVSG
-805 NQTVS
+805 NQNVS
-810 FSGVVNDSDG
+810 FAGVVNDSEG
-820 NVNGS
+820 NVDSS

-837 DRDYV
+837 ERDYV

-850 VTTGE
+850 VPSGE

-863 DELSAVKC
+863 EELNAVKC
-871 KVTAGKFEGKMV
+871 KISNGKFEGNMV
-883 VPPFV
+883 VPSFA
-888 ASEGEAMPLR
+888 ASEGDAMPLR

-917 FTGAGSAAGSNDTEA
+917 FTREGSAGNNDTEA
-932 PVIEEMYL
+932 PVIEELYL
-940 NSSKTFVD
+940 NSSNTFAD
-948 GGTVGKDFTVCA
+948 GGTVEKDFTVYA

-967 VNVNTEG
+967 VNVSTEG

-989 MALYGCYPDEQNVL
+989 MAVYGCYPDEQNVL
-1003 YVEMPVY
+1003 HVEMPVY
-1010 DMSTGRHVVELTV
+1010 DMSAGRHVVELTV
-1023 TDLSGNVSRKSLGF
+1023 TDLSGNVSRKSVGF
-1037 VVEDSVSEL
+1037 VVEDSASEL
-1046 SLEMDESAVR
+1046 GLELQEPAVR
-1056 DSAVISLS
+1056 DVAVVSLT
-1064 DGTAGNGD
+1064 DGAAGYGD
-1072 LLVTDSRNNLLFKQS
+1072 FLVTDSRNNLLFRQP

-1095 RGVGSDG
+1095 HGVDNEG
-1102 NRLSPGVYNLSA
+1102 NRLTPGVYNMSA
-1114 VVDGKVTAVKKIVVL
+1114 VVDGKTTAVKKIVVL

>member
-1 MKKILLYFLT
+1 MKKFLLFFLS

-18 VVAAVSFKDKSLLS
+18 VVAAVSFKSNSLLS

-44 GIYELSYDKLKSF
+44 GIYELSYEKLKSF
-57 GFSDPSKVK
+57 GFSEPSKVK
-66 VYGWGGNATPEGFVA
+66 VYGWGGNVSPEGFVA

-102 GVGVV
+102 GVGVL
-107 GEKIARYGQS
+107 GEKISRYGQTS
-117 TGYLYSMTEPNP
+117 GYLYSITEPNP

-136 FLTDSEAETPLY
+136 FLTDSEAEAPSY
-148 VTTVDNSDRIPEVDE
+148 VTTVDNSDQIPEVEE
-163 WKETGTAFWRHEEE
+163 WKEVGTAFWRHEQE

-200 SFDLDLPSLAD
+200 SFDLNLPSLAD
-211 EGTFYVYSSVAAYTD
+211 EGTFYVYSSVAAYTN
-226 GSMKNDITLNGTKLN
+226 GTMKKDITLNGTKLN
-241 YNRGNT
+241 YNRGNS

-260 NLSLYGYLPVGNASV
+260 NLSLYGYLPVSSAAVTGN
-275 ADGHVE
+275 HVE
-281 LGIQCTSSVNLIKCW
+281 LGIQCTSAVNLLKCW

-303 YPAYNRFSVGEKST
+303 YPAYNSFATGEKSI

-334 RFESDSP
+334 RFLGDSP
-341 TVRAWQV
+341 SIRAWQV
-348 SDSEAGWDAAY
+348 SDNKAGWDAAY
-359 PVVNYTLTSE
+359 PVVNYTLTSD

-375 FVLGNKTD
+375 FVLGKKTD
-383 KTWGK
+383 KNWGK
-388 FVFFDTAQ
+388 FIFFDIAQ
-396 QQMQPEFSCVVENQN
+396 PQMQPEFSEVVDNQN
-411 LHAEH
+411 LHAEQ

-424 NKTLLE
+424 NKALLE

-463 RDAMAYRRL
+463 RDAMAYRRM

-490 GAGTYD
+490 GSGTYD
-496 NRMMGIGTSAD
+496 NRMMGIGAEAD

-518 SEVRSYCTDD
+518 SEVRSYCSDD

-537 SGSLIGMQMQI
+537 SSSLVGMQMQI
-548 AVGRLPFTSASNAA
+548 AVGRLPFTSAKNAA
-562 TYVDKLIAYSSERY
+562 TYVDKLIAYSTERF

-581 WKNNMVLVGEDG
+581 WKNNMLLIGEDG

-622 YMAAYKQPEDVRSKF
+622 YMAAYKQPTDVRAKF

-662 QVLMDFSKATD
+662 QVLMDFAKATD

-699 FEKLLENADGGIIAG
+699 FEKLLENPDGGIIAG
-714 IASTRIAYTSLNGVL
+714 ITSTRIAYTSLNGVL

-735 YLAKPEEYYGGK
+735 YLAKSEEYYGGK
-747 KTIGLVLRDAKNYSG
+747 KTIGLVLRDAKNHSG

-784 RNRVKVSELNGT
+784 RNQVTVSELNGV
-796 ADGTVNVSG
+796 AEGTVTASG
-805 NQTVS
+805 NQNVS
-810 FSGVVNDSDG
+810 FAGVVNDSEG
-820 NVNGS
+820 NVDSS
-825 FNGYALVTLYDA
+825 FNGYALVKLYDA
-837 DRDYV
+837 ERDYV

-850 VTTGE
+850 VPSGE

-863 DELSAVKC
+863 EELNAVKC
-871 KVTAGKFEGKMV
+871 KVSNGKFEGNMV
-883 VPPFV
+883 VPSFA
-888 ASEGEAMPLR
+888 ASEGDAMPLR

-905 GNILSGCNTQLS
+905 GYILSGCNTQLS
-917 FTGAGSAAGSNDTEA
+917 FTREGSAGNNDTEA
-932 PVIEEMYL
+932 PVIEELYL
-940 NSSKTFVD
+940 NSSNTFAD
-948 GGTVGKDFTVCA
+948 GGTVEKDFTVYA

-967 VNVNTEG
+967 VNVSTEG

-989 MALYGCYPDEQNVL
+989 MAVYGCYPDEQNVL
-1003 YVEMPVY
+1003 HVEMPVY
-1010 DMSTGRHVVELTV
+1010 DMSVGRHVVELTV
-1023 TDLSGNVSRKSLGF
+1023 TDLSGNVSRKSVGF
-1037 VVEDSVSEL
+1037 VVEDSASEL
-1046 SLEMDESAVR
+1046 GLELQEPAVR
-1056 DSAVISLS
+1056 DVAVVSLT
-1064 DGTAGNGD
+1064 DGAAGYGD
-1072 LLVTDSRNNLLFKQS
+1072 FLVTDSRNNLLFRQP

-1095 RGVGSDG
+1095 HGVDNEG
-1102 NRLSPGVYNLSA
+1102 NRLTPGVYNMSA
-1114 VVDGKVTAVKKIVVL
+1114 VVDGKTTAVKKIVVL

>member
-1 MKKILLYFLT
+1 MKKFLLFFLS

-18 VVAAVSFKDKSLLS
+18 VVAAVSFKSNSLLS

-44 GIYELSYDKLKSF
+44 GIYELSYEKLKSF
-57 GFSDPSKVK
+57 GFSEPSKVK
-66 VYGWGGNATPEGFVA
+66 VYGWGGNVSPEGFVA

-102 GVGVV
+102 GVGVL
-107 GEKIARYGQS
+107 GEKISRYGQTS
-117 TGYLYSMTEPNP
+117 GYLYSITEPNP

-136 FLTDSEAETPLY
+136 FLTDSEAETPSY
-148 VTTVDNSDRIPEVDE
+148 VTTVDNSDQILEVEE
-163 WKETGTAFWRHEEE
+163 WKEVGTAFWRHEQE

-200 SFDLDLPSLAD
+200 SFDLNLPSLAD
-211 EGTFYVYSSVAAYTD
+211 EGTFYVYSSVAAYTN
-226 GSMKNDITLNGTKLN
+226 GTMKKDITLNGTKLN
-241 YNRGNT
+241 YNRGNS

-260 NLSLYGYLPVGNASV
+260 NLSLYGYLPVSSAAVTGN
-275 ADGHVE
+275 HVE
-281 LGIQCTSSVNLIKCW
+281 LGIQCTSAVNLLKCW

-303 YPAYNRFSVGEKST
+303 YPAYNSFAAGEKSI

-334 RFESDSP
+334 RFLGDSP
-341 TVRAWQV
+341 SVRAWQV
-348 SDSEAGWDAAY
+348 SDNKAGWDAAY
-359 PVVNYTLTSE
+359 PVVNYTLTSD

-375 FVLGNKTD
+375 FVLGKKTD
-383 KTWGK
+383 KNWGK
-388 FVFFDTAQ
+388 FIFFDIAQ
-396 QQMQPEFSCVVENQN
+396 PQMQPEFSEVVNNQN
-411 LHAEH
+411 LHAEQ

-424 NKTLLE
+424 NKALLE

-463 RDAMAYRRL
+463 RDAMAYRRM

-490 GAGTYD
+490 GSGTYD
-496 NRMMGIGTSAD
+496 NRMMGIGAEAD

-518 SEVRSYCTDD
+518 SEVRSYCSDD

-537 SGSLIGMQMQI
+537 SSSLVGMQMQI
-548 AVGRLPFTSASNAA
+548 AVGRLPFTSAKNAA
-562 TYVDKLIAYSSERY
+562 TYVDKLIAYSTERF

-581 WKNNMVLVGEDG
+581 WKNNMLLIGEDG

-622 YMAAYKQPEDVRSKF
+622 YMAAYKQPTDVRAKF

-662 QVLMDFSKATD
+662 QVLMDFAKATD

-699 FEKLLENADGGIIAG
+699 FEKLLENPDGGIIAG
-714 IASTRIAYTSLNGVL
+714 ITSTRIAYTSLNGVL
-729 TNSFAT
+729 TNSFGT

-747 KTIGLVLRDAKNYSG
+747 KTIGLVLRDAKNHSG

-784 RNRVKVSELNGT
+784 RNQVKVSDLNGV
-796 ADGTVNVSG
+796 AEGTVTVSG
-805 NQTVS
+805 NQNVS
-810 FSGVVNDSDG
+810 FAGVVNDSEG
-820 NVNGS
+820 NVDSS

-837 DRDYV
+837 ERDYV

-850 VTTGE
+850 VSSGE

-863 DELSAVKC
+863 EELNAVKC
-871 KVTAGKFEGKMV
+871 KISNGKFEGNMV
-883 VPPFV
+883 VPSFA
-888 ASEGEAMPLR
+888 ASEGDAMPLR

-917 FTGAGSAAGSNDTEA
+917 FTREGSAGNNDTEA
-932 PVIEEMYL
+932 PVIEELYL
-940 NSSKTFVD
+940 NSSNTFAD
-948 GGTVGKDFTVCA
+948 GGTVEKDFTVYA

-967 VNVNTEG
+967 VNVSTEG

-989 MALYGCYPDEQNVL
+989 MAVYGCYPDEQNVL
-1003 YVEMPVY
+1003 HVEMPVY
-1010 DMSTGRHVVELTV
+1010 DMSVGRHVVELTV
-1023 TDLSGNVSRKSLGF
+1023 TDLSGNVSRKSVGF
-1037 VVEDSVSEL
+1037 VVEDSASEL
-1046 SLEMDESAVR
+1046 GLELQEPAVR
-1056 DSAVISLS
+1056 DVVVVSLT
-1064 DGTAGNGD
+1064 DGAAGNGD
-1072 LLVTDSRNNLLFKQS
+1072 FLVTDNRNNLLFRQT

-1095 RGVGSDG
+1095 HGVDNEG
-1102 NRLSPGVYNLSA
+1102 NRLTPGVYNMSA
-1114 VVDGKVTAVKKIVVL
+1114 VVDGKTTAVKKIVVL